1 MFTCNSGFNIKSC
14 VSYDKNSNRTSRTLV
29 CDGSANPNWYRET
42 TTYEIN
48 SLNQVV
54 SATKTHQAITSFT
67 NEPIGTPVN
76 TSYNLLYNERGNL
89 ASLYDDEYTTTYLYD
104 AYDMLVDTFKGKG
117 EGANYEQIRTQSTY
131 DYRGRRIKREV
142 STVLSDAKTKT
153 KEYSYADGVSVLET
167 STSGT
172 TLTYRGSDQGGGV
185 GGVNYTEYSNGNELN
200 YKIYNLRGDV
210 IKTIG
215 ANKNTKSFS
224 HYYAFGNH
232 DDVYGSIPNDD
243 FRANTKVEDDDNLLN
258 EGKRF
263 RHLDLD
269 VFLTPDPLEYVDGFN
284 PYIYCSQNS
293 WGRLGGAFF

>member
-1 MFTCNSGFNIKSC
+1 MCIR
-14 VSYDKNSNRTSRTLV
+14 DR
-29 CDGSANPNWYRET
+29 YRET

-200 YKIYNLRGDV
+200 LSLIHISEPTR
-210 IKTIG
+210 
-215 ANKNTKSFS
+215 
-224 HYYAFGNH
+224 
-232 DDVYGSIPNDD
+232 
-243 FRANTKVEDDDNLLN
+243 
-258 EGKRF
+258 
-263 RHLDLD
+263 
-269 VFLTPDPLEYVDGFN
+269 
-284 PYIYCSQNS
+284 PY
-293 WGRLGGAFF
+293 